1 MTGVQT
7 CALPICS
14 FCAEDIARLQQKVK
28 DFLYTLRRCNP
39 KAELVWIYGMLG
51 LDLAPALQGAVEA
64 YRAES
69 GDAHA
74 AFLALTD
81 DIENRGC
88 RNHPGV
94 GAHRTA
100 AAELTAYLNG
110 RRG

>member
-1 MTGVQT
+1 
-7 CALPICS
+7 
-14 FCAEDIARLQQKVK
+14 
-28 DFLYTLRRCNP
+28 
-39 KAELVWIYGMLG
+39 MLG